1 MGRKRKYITEE
12 EKQQANKDKYMR
24 YYWKNCKK
32 VKRKNLKRY
41 YENKRNLQNNQPS

>member
-24 YYWKNCKK
+24 YYWKNVEKIKK
-32 VKRKNLKRY
+32 KNLNRY
-41 YENKRNLQNNQPS
+41 YVKKK